1 MVVRPTVMEVDINN
15 FLYNIEKIK
24 EYVNGTMIM
33 PIIKANGYGTH
44 INFCTDVINSFDIVG
59 VALVDEGIVLR
70 NNGYKNDIF
79 VLNQPYVEEI
89 DNIIDNNIVVGISD
103 FSFLE
108 ELGKRNDKLRVHIEI
123 ETGMG
128 RTGINPKDIDLF
140 LALIKKYSNVE
151 VEGIYTHLSS
161 ADYDSEYT
169 KKQLDIFRDSVC
181 KIENII
187 GKVKYI
193 HCSASNGILNYPDSY
208 YNLVRSGI
216 IMYGYQSFDK
226 TFDKIDL
233 KPVCKLKSKITFLK
247 EVDEGTSIGYSRK
260 FITTRKTKIATIPIG
275 YADGIRRC
283 YKGDVVVLGKR
294 CPIVGNIC
302 MDSLMVDVTE
312 LDNVKVGED
321 VFIWDN
327 DIITVEEIGEKTNQ
341 INYEVISTVSDRVP
355 RIFIK

>member
-1 MVVRPTVMEVDINN
+1 MVMRPTRMEVDLNN
-15 FLYNIEKIK
+15 FLYNIKQIK
-24 EYVNGTMIM
+24 KYVNDTEVM

-44 INFCTDVINSFDIVG
+44 INFCIDIINHFKIVG

-79 VLNQPYVEEI
+79 VLNQPDKEEI
-89 DNIIDNNIVVGISD
+89 DNIIGNNIIIGLSD
-103 FSFLE
+103 RSFLE
-108 ELGKRNDKLRVHIEI
+108 ELGKREEDIRVHLEI

-128 RTGINPKDIDLF
+128 RTGINPSEIEKFIF
-140 LALIKKYSNVE
+140 LIKKYSNIK

-169 KKQLDIFRDSVC
+169 KKQLAIFSNAVS
-181 KIENII
+181 KIENMI
-187 GKVKYI
+187 GKVKYV
-193 HCSASNGILNYPDSY
+193 HCSASNGILNYPNSY
-208 YNLVRSGI
+208 YNLVRAGI
-216 IMYGYQSFDK
+216 IMYGYASFDK

-233 KPVCKLKSKITFLK
+233 KPICKLKSKVTFLK
-247 EVDEGTSIGYSRK
+247 EVDEDVSIGYSRK
-260 FITTRKTKIATIPIG
+260 FITTRKTKVATIPIG

-283 YKGDVVVLGKR
+283 YQGDVVISGKR
-294 CPIVGNIC
+294 CPIIGNIC

-312 LDNVKVGED
+312 LDNVKVGSD
-321 VFIWDN
+321 VYLWDN

-341 INYEVISTVSDRVP
+341 INYEVISTISDRVP